1 MTIKKTKS
9 CKSRIEKEYKDRLTQ
24 LKEGELEGLG
34 FDYVPPDTFGNQP
47 IGYFRWQLSWGG
59 PSDEFRVYDNENT
72 IKYYFLDW
80 FDGASIYID
89 DDEVVE
95 VMARFMEGHAENNR
109 PYYSDWGG
117 AH

>member
-1 MTIKKTKS
+1 MKDYKN
-9 CKSRIEKEYKDRLTQ
+9 CKSRIEEEYKGRLTQ
-24 LKEGELEGLG
+24 LKEGKLEGLG